1 MKLGNNI
8 RRLRFE
14 KSEMTQEELASKMG
28 ITRQSVYAIEKG
40 KFIPSTFLALK
51 MAQIFNTTVED
62 IFYVIDS
69 KTHEN

>member
-14 KSEMTQEELASKMG
+14 KNEMTQEELASKLG

-40 KFIPSTFLALK
+40 KFIPSTLLALK
-51 MAQIFNTTVED
+51 MAQIFTTTVEE
-62 IFYVIDS
+62 IFYVVDS
-69 KTHEN
+69 

>member
-14 KSEMTQEELASKMG
+14 KNEMTQEELASKLG

-40 KFIPSTFLALK
+40 KFIPSTLLALK
-51 MAQIFNTTVED
+51 MAQIFTTTVEE

-69 KTHEN
+69 